1 MKYFLLSLALLLTL
15 TQMQAQS
22 TTNVKLYCDKTRSSI
37 TYGMH
42 HPLHAW
48 TGTNNDVTSL
58 ILTDA
63 SKTIISQVAVTVKL
77 AGFDSKNANRDSHVL
92 EVTEGL
98 KFPIVKFSSSSIET
112 KGDKLL
118 VKGSMTFHGV
128 TQPVSFEANY
138 KKVNDKLEISGN
150 FSVTMTQFGIEPPS
164 LLAIPTDDEIKM
176 SFSVVY

>member
-1 MKYFLLSLALLLTL
+1 MKQVILSLVFMAFLF
-15 TQMQAQS
+15 QGNAQTPAS
-22 TTNVKLYCDKTRSSI
+22 LKLYCDKTKSSI
-37 TYGMH
+37 TYSMH
-42 HPLHAW
+42 HPLHEW
-48 TGTNNDVTSL
+48 TGVNNEVTSV
-58 ILTDA
+58 ILTDEG
-63 SKTIISQVAVTVKL
+63 KTTISQVAVTVKL

-98 KFPIVKFSSSSIET
+98 KFPVVKFSSNAIET

-128 TQPVSFEANY
+128 TQQISFEAIE

-150 FSVTMTQFGIEPPS
+150 FSIKMTQFGIEPPS

-176 SFSVVY
+176 SFKVVY

>member
-1 MKYFLLSLALLLTL
+1 MKQLLLSFAVLLTL
-15 TQMQAQS
+15 TQLQGQS
-22 TTNVKLYCDKTRSSI
+22 TTNLKLFCDKTKSSI

-48 TGTNNDVTSL
+48 TGTNNDVTSV
-58 ILTDA
+58 ILTDET
-63 SKTIISQVAVTVKL
+63 KTIISQVAVTVKL

-112 KGDKLL
+112 KGDKLM
-118 VKGSMTFHGV
+118 VKGTMTFHGV
-128 TQPVSFEANY
+128 SQPVSFEANY